1 MDREQFF
8 RRLDDLQI
16 WSKGGRRAP
25 HKPLLLLLA
34 LGRVARGEARLARYD
49 DEIESQTK
57 HLLRRFGPPRR
68 AFRAEQ
74 PFWRLR
80 KDDLWEIPEQVS
92 VPEDR
97 RGNPSVPALRQ
108 HGVRGG
114 FPQSLQRLLQSDPEL
129 LEAAAVRLLEDHFPA
144 SLHQSI
150 RDQVGLPAFLAQED
164 SVWQTSR
171 RRKRDPEFRERVL
184 GAYERR
190 CVICDFDARIAEDP
204 FGLEAAHIRWHSHG
218 GPDQVPNG
226 LALCTLHHRALDRGA
241 IGLESAP
248 GAGFLLLVSQEL
260 TGRSE
265 GVRQL
270 VDSGGRPLR
279 PPPDRELLPDPG
291 FVAWHREQVF
301 RGEPRGA

>member
-1 MDREQFF
+1 MEREQFF
-8 RRLDDLQI
+8 RRLDRLGI
-16 WSKGGRRAP
+16 WSKGGLRAP

-34 LGRVARGEARLARYD
+34 LGRVARGEARLARY

-114 FPQSLQRLLQSDPEL
+114 FPQPLQRLLQSDPEL
-129 LEAAAVRLLEDHFPA
+129 LEAAAARLLEDHFPA

-150 RDQVGLPAFLAQED
+150 RDQVGLPAFMVQEE
-164 SVWQTSR
+164 SGWQISR
-171 RRKRDPEFRERVL
+171 RRKRDLDFRERVL
-184 GAYERR
+184 RAYESR
-190 CVICDFDARIAEDP
+190 CAICEFDARIVGDL
-204 FGLEAAHIRWHSHG
+204 FGLEAAHIRWHCHR
-218 GPDQVPNG
+218 GPDTVPNG
-226 LALCTLHHRALDRGA
+226 LALCLLHHRALDRGA
-241 IGLESAP
+241 IGLESSP
-248 GAGFLLLVSQEL
+248 GAGFALLVSQEL
-260 TGRSE
+260 TGCSE
-265 GVRQL
+265 GAREL
-270 VDSGGRPLR
+270 MDSSGRPLR
-279 PPPDRELLPDPG
+279 PPLEGELLPDPG
-291 FVAWHREQVF
+291 FVAWHRKQVF
-301 RGEPRGA
+301 RGEPRRA